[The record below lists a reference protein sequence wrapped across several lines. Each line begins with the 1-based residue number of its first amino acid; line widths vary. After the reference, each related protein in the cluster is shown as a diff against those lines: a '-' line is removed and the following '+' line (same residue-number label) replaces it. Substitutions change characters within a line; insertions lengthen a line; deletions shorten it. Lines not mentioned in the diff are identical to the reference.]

1 MLIAALVM
9 LAVLVGA
16 SMQRSAGMGFAMV
29 AAPFLVLL
37 VGPLPG
43 VLLVNFAGF
52 TTSALILTRVWRDVS
67 WRRIAVLVPSSL
79 LGIVPGAFLAG
90 AVDSS
95 VLEIVVGAM
104 VLLGLSLALLFHG
117 GSQVSGATPLVL
129 AGAGGGLGSVTA
141 GVGGPAMSVY
151 AILSRW
157 DQRTFAATCQ
167 PFFMATAAGSAL
179 VKLGTGTAVLPSFP
193 AGVWIGIG
201 ACLLLGLLVGEWLAK
216 VLAQSTAR
224 RLMLT
229 LAYVGSITT
238 VVHGILALTGVISPL
253 PA

>member
-1 MLIAALVM
+1 MLTALLVL

-67 WRRIAVLVPSSL
+67 WRRLAILAPASL
-79 LGIVPGAFLAG
+79 LGIVPGAYLAG
-90 AVDSS
+90 AIDSS
-95 VLEIVVGAM
+95 VLEIIIGVM

-117 GSQVSGATPLVL
+117 GREVSGTGALVL

-157 DQRTFAATCQ
+157 EQRSFAATCQ
-167 PFFMATAAGSAL
+167 PFFMATAAGSAI
-179 VKLGTGTAVLPSFP
+179 VKLATGTAVLPSFAP
-193 AGVWIGIG
+193 GIWIGIG
-201 ACLLLGLLVGEWLAK
+201 LCLLAGLGVGEWLAK
-216 VLAQSTAR
+216 VLPLATAR

-229 LAYVGSITT
+229 LAYVGSTTT
-238 VVHGILALTGVISPL
+238 VVHGTLALTGVLPPL